1 MIMALPLSLTKPRA
15 GLPVQEDGSP
25 RGGAFETAAYPRA
38 ANHHQHRHHQRIAM
52 ATIVY
57 ETTQLTPEHIGR
69 WRGEPG
75 VGVQHFDNVLKQ
87 DPEARILQMIVDGV
101 PVACVVIKR
110 QGGGCVVDFLV
121 KKTSRGQGY
130 GKAVAEHGMRML
142 LHTDRVE
149 FVQLNVICT
158 GKDRTALAKMIRH
171 CTATIGGIVCGP
183 TRGMDTWMLA
193 RAVQRQLTLDA
204 ALPEHAARADELAAA
219 ASPAPAAEMV
229 QTTLGDF
236 AATAAPAAPAAAPQ
250 LPWWAQ

>member
-1 MIMALPLSLTKPRA
+1 MAS
-15 GLPVQEDGSP
+15 
-25 RGGAFETAAYPRA
+25 
-38 ANHHQHRHHQRIAM
+38 
-52 ATIVY
+52 IVY
-57 ETTQLTPEHIGR
+57 ETTQLTLEHINH

-75 VGVQHFDNVLKQ
+75 LGVQHLDNVLGQ

-110 QGGGCVVDFLV
+110 QGGGCLVDFLV
-121 KKTSRGQGY
+121 KKTFRGQGY

-142 LHTDRVE
+142 LHADRVE

-158 GKDRTALAKMIRH
+158 GKDRTALAKIIKH

-183 TRGMDTWMLA
+183 TRGMDTWMLT

-204 ALPEHAARADELAAA
+204 ALPDAAA
-219 ASPAPAAEMV
+219 APAPAA
-229 QTTLGDF
+229 
-236 AATAAPAAPAAAPQ
+236 APVIVDAVPAAAPQ